1 MRMKRDVY
9 AYLTTFTL
17 MIAFG
22 FSAFLVYSDNVL
34 PFTTQATVKT
44 TSVNVVPEVKGYIQE
59 LFVHEGQRVREGTPL
74 FQIDPQPYE
83 IEKKRSEATVKQVK
97 SRWVKAQNYL
107 RRVELLSKRSSVSKE
122 ALDEAKSNEAIA
134 YADYL
139 SAQASLNLAQL
150 NLDRTLVKAKE
161 ASIVT
166 NLSFTKGMYASPAT
180 SVVHLVK
187 VDKQWIEADFT
198 EKGLSALKH
207 DQEVNIVYDAV
218 PNKVF
223 KGRIVS
229 IDQAISSGLSNQNQ
243 LGEIASETRW
253 IRPQQKIRVRILP
266 EQKSDSIVAGSRASV
281 MVREGVIVS
290 DSWMTLLSWL
300 RFIY

>member
-1 MRMKRDVY
+1 
-9 AYLTTFTL
+9 
-17 MIAFG
+17 
-22 FSAFLVYSDNVL
+22 
-34 PFTTQATVKT
+34 
-44 TSVNVVPEVKGYIQE
+44 
-59 LFVHEGQRVREGTPL
+59 
-74 FQIDPQPYE
+74 
-83 IEKKRSEATVKQVK
+83 VKQVT
-97 SRWVKAQNYL
+97 SSWVKAQNYL
-107 RRVELLSKRSSVSKE
+107 RRIEQLSKRSSVSKE

-134 YADYL
+134 HADYL

-161 ASIVT
+161 ASVVT

-180 SVVHLVK
+180 SVIHLVK

-207 DQEVNIVYDAV
+207 DQTVNIVYDAI

-223 KGRIVS
+223 KGKIVS

-253 IRPQQKIRVRILP
+253 IRPQQKIRVRIMP
-266 EQKSDSIVAGSRASV
+266 EEKPNTVVAGSRASV
-281 MVREGVIVS
+281 MVREGAIVS